1 MTLYELNKQIEEAV
15 ENGFVDAETGEILDD
30 SALNDLQMARDEK
43 IENIAIMIKN
53 YKAEAEAIKAEK
65 MNLAKRQQVM
75 ENRAEWL
82 KRYLASNLDPGEKV
96 TTPRA
101 SISWR
106 KSETVE
112 VEDIWKIPDQYLK
125 RRDPDPDKTAIKAA
139 LKAGEQITGAMLVT
153 KNNLQIK

>member
-1 MTLYELNKQIEEAV
+1 MTLYDINKQIEEAV

-30 SALNDLQMARDEK
+30 SALNELQMARDEK

-75 ENRAEWL
+75 ENRTEWL

-96 TTPRA
+96 STPRA

-139 LKAGEQITGAMLVT
+139 LKAGEQVTGAMLVT

>member
-1 MTLYELNKQIEEAV
+1 MTLYDINKQIEEAV

-30 SALNDLQMARDEK
+30 SALNELQMARDEK

-65 MNLAKRQQVM
+65 MNLAARQQTM

-96 TTPRA
+96 STPRA

-139 LKAGEQITGAMLVT
+139 LKAGEQVTGAMLVT